1 MQVLIGDNHDL
12 VLDGLDLL
20 LRRLEPDI
28 LVLRARSLADALEL
42 AKEHQTLE
50 LVVLSLNLPG
60 MDGVMGTDVFRSFF
74 PDPPLVILSDDCQ
87 RQDAI
92 DAMRYGASGF
102 IPKTTAKDAMLFAFQ
117 LILGGEK
124 FVPADLILDDD
135 DSIDQTADS
144 RVHLTRRERA
154 VLSSLVKGHTNR
166 EIGEE
171 LGIQEVTV
179 KLHLRNIYRK
189 FSVKNRTQA
198 VMKAIDLGMK

>member
-92 DAMRYGASGF
+92 EALRYGASGF
-102 IPKTTAKDAMLFAFQ
+102 IPKITAKDAMLFAFQ

-124 FVPADLILDDD
+124 FVPGDLILGDD

-144 RVHLTRRERA
+144 RVHLTNRERA
-154 VLSSLVKGHTNR
+154 VLRSLVKGHTNR